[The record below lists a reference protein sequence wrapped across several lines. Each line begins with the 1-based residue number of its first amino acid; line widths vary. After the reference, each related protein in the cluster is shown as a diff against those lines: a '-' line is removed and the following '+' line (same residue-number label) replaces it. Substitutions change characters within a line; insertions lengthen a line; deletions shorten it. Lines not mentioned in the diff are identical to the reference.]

1 MSPCV
6 SVWGCL
12 LCVSFCLQ
20 EGSYDVLVA
29 TDVAGRGIDV
39 EGVTLVINFDMPK
52 EIEQYLHR
60 IGRCSKNKERHKRRH
75 NKLTSNV
82 E

>member
-1 MSPCV
+1 MLCLVSARVPLPCTV
-6 SVWGCL
+6 AL
-12 LCVSFCLQ
+12 LSLHQ

-60 IGRCSKNKERHKRRH
+60 IGEP
-75 NKLTSNV
+75 
-82 E
+82 